1 MVSENFDDK
10 NLKKHLKTKGGM
22 DLLIL
27 EENGKQSVTLTTPKG
42 NVLTV
47 SDETESCKIS
57 DKDGKNQ
64 ISMDYKN
71 GKVTVQ
77 AEKTIEGRKCG
88 AYHGWKWR
96 SYQSESKEDW
106 SDSG

>member
-57 DKDGKNQ
+57 DKDGK
-64 ISMDYKN
+64 IRSAWIIKM
-71 GKVTVQ
+71 GK
-77 AEKTIEGRKCG
+77 
-88 AYHGWKWR
+88 
-96 SYQSESKEDW
+96 
-106 SDSG
+106 